1 MLVALYGQGKTRG
14 KVGLLGIEATTNQA
28 CAAILPGD
36 RIEAA
41 FTFLS
46 LSGRYEEMRGL
57 SNSGGQEN
65 LSQGLLRELPFP
77 YPKDVAEQHRIAD
90 CLSTLDAQI
99 AAEADKLAALKT
111 HKQGLMQQLFP
122 HPQLSGSA

>member
-1 MLVALYGQGKTRG
+1 MGAQ
-14 KVGLLGIEATTNQA
+14 
-28 CAAILPGD
+28 
-36 RIEAA
+36 
-41 FTFLS
+41 S
-46 LSGRYEEMRGL
+46 
-57 SNSGGQEN
+57 EN
-65 LSQGLLRELPFP
+65 LR
-77 YPKDVAEQHRIAD
+77 AEVSPRISD